1 MGSSSAAER
10 NWSTYGFIHSLRR
23 NRLTSR
29 RAEKL
34 VAVHSSLRLS
44 ERVTPEYRAS
54 PAARWDVDPVE
65 AGQLEADDDEADE
78 SMFGLPLHT
87 LHLDDE
93 SISSDSSTDEEDMD
107 AQPLAHEPIDP

>member
-1 MGSSSAAER
+1 M
-10 NWSTYGFIHSLRR
+10 
-23 NRLTSR
+23 
-29 RAEKL
+29 
-34 VAVHSSLRLS
+34 HSSLRLC

-93 SISSDSSTDEEDMD
+93 SSADEDDMD
-107 AQPLAHEPIDP
+107 TQPLAHEPIDS